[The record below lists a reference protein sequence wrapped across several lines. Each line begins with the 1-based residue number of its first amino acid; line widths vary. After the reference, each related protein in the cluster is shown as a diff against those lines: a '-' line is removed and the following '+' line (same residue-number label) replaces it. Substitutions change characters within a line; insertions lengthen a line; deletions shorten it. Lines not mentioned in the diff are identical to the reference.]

1 MINLLILLIICI
13 VIFQCVVYNIQ
24 YRCPRFNLKIEYIRG
39 SRLPARKLIDLI
51 GIPTIP
57 LKFDRDVECGIYRVT
72 TVFGNGSLWVTK
84 SDKRLGYLN
93 LINFD
98 KSTDKSIDKANIL
111 DIWDLT
117 RMDTG
122 DNPIINTFN
131 RGCC

>member
-1 MINLLILLIICI
+1 MIELLLLLLICI

-24 YRCPRFNLKIEYIRG
+24 YRCTRFTVKIEYIRG
-39 SRLPARKLIDLI
+39 SRLPVRKTLDVV

-57 LKFDRDVECGIYRVT
+57 LKFDRDIECGIYRVA
-72 TVFGNGSLWVTK
+72 TVFGPGSLWVTK

-93 LINFD
+93 LI
-98 KSTDKSIDKANIL
+98 TPDKSIDAMNIF
-111 DIWDLT
+111 DIWDIT